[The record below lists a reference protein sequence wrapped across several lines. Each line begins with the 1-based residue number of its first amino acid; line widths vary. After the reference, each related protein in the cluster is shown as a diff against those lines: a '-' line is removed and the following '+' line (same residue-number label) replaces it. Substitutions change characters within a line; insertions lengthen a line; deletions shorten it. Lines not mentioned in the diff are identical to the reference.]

1 MRGLLIISAV
11 LMMISCGVNPDRM
24 RYHTELYHTSVHL
37 TTPELEEVLCA
48 DSVVFGSYDSNIPG
62 KLIGYDTFIARV
74 RTNRGGYSCPLV
86 YKWSKKLNRYVYAF
100 PLVYNT
106 NDVRVMSLEDVERFN
121 NTH

>member
-24 RYHTELYHTSVHL
+24 KHHTELYHTSVHL
-37 TTPELEEVLCA
+37 STSELEEVLSA
-48 DSVVFGSYDSNIPG
+48 DTGVFGSYDR
-62 KLIGYDTFIARV
+62 FISRV
-74 RTNRGGYSCPLV
+74 RNERGGYSAPLV
-86 YKWSKKLNRYVYAF
+86 YSWSSKRNRYVFAF

-106 NDVRVMSLEDVERFN
+106 RDVKIMSLEDLKRFK

>member
-11 LMMISCGVNPDRM
+11 LMMISCGVNPSRM
-24 RYHTELYHTSVHL
+24 KHHTELYHTSVHL
-37 TTPELEEVLCA
+37 TTPELEEVLRA
-48 DSVVFGSYDSNIPG
+48 DSVVFGDYDTAIPG
-62 KLIGYDTFIARV
+62 KLVGYDTFIARL
-74 RTNRGGYSCPLV
+74 RTNRGGYSSPLV